1 MKASSDPYMD
11 VRSYRPSDDE
21 QREDLQ
27 LRYPV
32 APGVSGCRR
41 YRRLVAHAEM
51 YEHHRTFVAEH
62 EGKVVGIVS
71 GALKC
76 VWVRGEPL
84 KVGYFFDMRVAP
96 QARGQGVASALYS
109 HVESA
114 MREDGAAGAYLIVM
128 TANTAVRPLTQRIG
142 LEQIAL
148 VETLAVPVQRRGPV
162 HAEVKALRSP
172 AAIAEHVN
180 PHFAGHDL
188 FVPGWE

>member
-1 MKASSDPYMD
+1 
-11 VRSYRPSDDE
+11 
-21 QREDLQ
+21 
-27 LRYPV
+27 
-32 APGVSGCRR
+32 
-41 YRRLVAHAEM
+41 M

-96 QARGQGVASALYS
+96 QARRQGVASALYS